1 MASSS
6 SASSAS
12 SPPSFLVKTPR
23 LSHSKES
30 SSHNFKKFL
39 RYLTKKEEKVAPEP
53 IYNDTIINGV
63 NVISPMACAIHIKT
77 VHDYE
82 KFCKIF
88 EMQKRLH

>member
-6 SASSAS
+6 ASV
-12 SPPSFLVKTPR
+12 SPIPIVKTPR
-23 LSHSKES
+23 TTPCKES
-30 SSHNFKKFL
+30 STHNFKKFL
-39 RYLTKKEEKVAPEP
+39 KYLTKKEQKVAPEP
-53 IYNDTIINGV
+53 DTIINGV
-63 NVISPMACAIHIKT
+63 NVLNPRACAIHIKS